1 MKTIISEKLPRILKN
16 KKQLE
21 KKLNVKITNR
31 GKEVTVNGSSEDEFV
46 AEKVIQA
53 INFGFPF
60 SYALLIKEEDF
71 EFVITNIKEHTRRK
85 DLARVR
91 ARIIGKGG
99 KTLSTLNTLTQCYFE
114 MKDNFVGIIGSSEH
128 IKNAEESIASIA
140 KGTKQSNVYAH
151 LEKNQVKRVIDLG
164 LK

>member
-128 IKNAEESIASIA
+128 IKNAEEAIASIA